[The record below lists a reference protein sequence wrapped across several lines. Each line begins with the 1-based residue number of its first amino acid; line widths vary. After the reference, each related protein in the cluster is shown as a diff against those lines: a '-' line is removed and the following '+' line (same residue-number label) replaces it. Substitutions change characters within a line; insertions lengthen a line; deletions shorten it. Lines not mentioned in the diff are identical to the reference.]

1 MLPWRYQ
8 VNSIGECGSERMSS
22 ASTAAFRRPLI
33 RGRFR
38 LITSW
43 LQLVQPAAIDPP
55 LAYKSL
61 GIRAGES
68 LPAALREVE
77 SATGVETVIPRD
89 IHLGEDSD
97 RW

>member
-1 MLPWRYQ
+1 MPGTDADPDVTEEARRSEFDESGDLPGGDAGQ
-8 VNSIGECGSERMSS
+8 FPG
-22 ASTAAFRRPLI
+22 
-33 RGRFR
+33 
-38 LITSW
+38 
-43 LQLVQPAAIDPP
+43 LQFVQPAAIDPP

>member
-1 MLPWRYQ
+1 MPGTDADPDVTEEARRSEFDESGDLPGGDAGQ
-8 VNSIGECGSERMSS
+8 FPG
-22 ASTAAFRRPLI
+22 
-33 RGRFR
+33 
-38 LITSW
+38 
-43 LQLVQPAAIDPP
+43 LQLVLPAAIDPP

-68 LPAALREVE
+68 LPAAVREVE
-77 SATGVETVIPRD
+77 SATGGETVIPRD